1 MKYELVKNEYELI
14 KNELDVVLLPKSKI
28 LNIDSVIHDELE
40 DLAVVYCFIKNK
52 GQKQVIE
59 MIQKDVLAVLCV
71 DECQLKK
78 DAIGNAINKHKM
90 LVSSIGCI
98 ISEIYNLDLGLDD
111 IPMYVATTSDA
122 QFGSKVLA
130 YPEFLDYAATLI
142 GGSYYI
148 LPSSVHELIL
158 LKDDNITSSAEL
170 KNIVKEVNETE
181 VSPDDYLSDE
191 VYHYDINTKK
201 FEKAST
207 YYNRLK
213 KLS

>member
-14 KNELDVVLLPKSKI
+14 KNELDVVLLPKRKI
-28 LNIDSVIHDELE
+28 PNIDSVIHDELE
-40 DLAVVYCFIKNK
+40 DLAVVYCFIENK

-59 MIQKDVLAVLCV
+59 MLQKDVLTLLCV
-71 DECQLKK
+71 DECQVKK
-78 DAIGNAINKHKM
+78 DAIENAINKHKM

-98 ISEIYNLDLGLDD
+98 ISEIYNLDLDD

-181 VSPDDYLSDE
+181 VSPDAYLSDE
-191 VYHYDINTKK
+191 VYRYDINTKK